1 MSTKNLPDDIR
12 SLFLFF
18 MLSLI
23 AHGFA
28 YGVINILT
36 QSSGALPD
44 RLSRMTGPIAPI
56 AVDVFDAP
64 LMGKSPLP
72 LPPALQ
78 ARGMTGDDAPF
89 EKPGATGQRQ
99 AAMPLSDEG
108 SEATMQ
114 GAPLPEGIPLSGPDI
129 SDNITDK
136 ETAGRETGEAGTKMT
151 GAAHTAGKKP
161 NLFLPEQRL
170 AELTKEYEKESPKEE
185 QGKTLQLNTS
195 ELKYQRYLVNLKNR
209 IELFWEYPAPA
220 IKNGWQG
227 ILQIDFTVKKDGTLE
242 AVRFI
247 KSSNYPA
254 LDDAAHT
261 ALKLA
266 EPFPPF
272 PENFGVENINI
283 RGQFEYRFI
292 NAPAER

>member
-1 MSTKNLPDDIR
+1 MSTRNLPDDIR
-12 SLFLFF
+12 SLLLFF
-18 MLSLI
+18 LLSLI

-28 YGVINILT
+28 YGVINILAESNA
-36 QSSGALPD
+36 QED
-44 RLSRMTGPIAPI
+44 RFSRMTEPI

-64 LMGKSPLP
+64 LTGKSPLP
-72 LPPALQ
+72 PTLQ
-78 ARGMTGDDAPF
+78 TRGMAGEDAPF
-89 EKPGATGQRQ
+89 EKPGATDRKL

-108 SEATMQ
+108 YEATRQ
-114 GAPLPEGIPLSGPDI
+114 DAPHSEEIPLSGPDI
-129 SDNITDK
+129 SGTDISD
-136 ETAGRETGEAGTKMT
+136 AGEAGTKRP

-170 AELTKEYEKESPKEE
+170 AELSKEYEKESPKEE

-283 RGQFEYRFI
+283 RGQFEYRLI

>member
-1 MSTKNLPDDIR
+1 MSTIMSTKNLPDDIR
-12 SLFLFF
+12 GLFLFF
-18 MLSLI
+18 LLSLI

-28 YGVINILT
+28 YGVINILAK
-36 QSSGALPD
+36 SGAQED
-44 RLSRMTGPIAPI
+44 RQSRMTEPI
-56 AVDVFDAP
+56 AVNVFDAP
-64 LMGKSPLP
+64 LMGESPLP
-72 LPPALQ
+72 PTLQ
-78 ARGMTGDDAPF
+78 TRGMTGEDAPF
-89 EKPGATGQRQ
+89 EKPGATDRKL

-108 SEATMQ
+108 YEATRP
-114 GAPLPEGIPLSGPDI
+114 GTPLPEDISLSGPDI
-129 SDNITDK
+129 SGNIPDK
-136 ETAGRETGEAGTKMT
+136 EKAGRETGEAVTKRTGT
-151 GAAHTAGKKP
+151 AHTAGKKP

-170 AELTKEYEKESPKEE
+170 AELSKEYEKESPKEE

-254 LDDAAHT
+254 LDDAAQT

>member
-18 MLSLI
+18 LLSLI

-28 YGVINILT
+28 YGVINILAK
-36 QSSGALPD
+36 SNALPD
-44 RLSRMTGPIAPI
+44 KLSRMTGPI

-64 LMGKSPLP
+64 LMGESP

-78 ARGMTGDDAPF
+78 ARGMAGDVAPY

-99 AAMPLSDEG
+99 AAMPLSGEG
-108 SEATMQ
+108 YEATRQ
-114 GAPLPEGIPLSGPDI
+114 GAPLPEVKPFSGPDI
-129 SDNITDK
+129 SGSDISDK
-136 ETAGRETGEAGTKMT
+136 EKAGPGTGEAGTGMT

>member
-1 MSTKNLPDDIR
+1 MSTRNLPDDIR
-12 SLFLFF
+12 SLLLFF
-18 MLSLI
+18 LLSLI

-28 YGVINILT
+28 YGVINILAKSNA
-36 QSSGALPD
+36 QED
-44 RLSRMTGPIAPI
+44 RFSRMTEPI

-64 LMGKSPLP
+64 LTGESPLP
-72 LPPALQ
+72 PTLQ
-78 ARGMTGDDAPF
+78 TRGIAVEDAPF
-89 EKPGATGQRQ
+89 EKPASTGQGQ
-99 AAMPLSDEG
+99 AAMPLSGEG
-108 SEATMQ
+108 HEATRQ
-114 GAPLPEGIPLSGPDI
+114 GAPLHDGIPLSGPDI
-129 SDNITDK
+129 SGPDISGK
-136 ETAGRETGEAGTKMT
+136 EKAGTGTGEAGTKRP

-170 AELTKEYEKESPKEE
+170 AELSKEYEKESPKEE

-254 LDDAAHT
+254 LDDAAQT

-283 RGQFEYRFI
+283 RGQFEYRLI

>member
-1 MSTKNLPDDIR
+1 MSTRNLPDDIR

-72 LPPALQ
+72 PTLQ
-78 ARGMTGDDAPF
+78 TRGIAVEDAPF

-99 AAMPLSDEG
+99 AAMPLSGEG
-108 SEATMQ
+108 YEATMQ

-136 ETAGRETGEAGTKMT
+136 ETAGRET
-151 GAAHTAGKKP
+151 
-161 NLFLPEQRL
+161 
-170 AELTKEYEKESPKEE
+170 
-185 QGKTLQLNTS
+185 
-195 ELKYQRYLVNLKNR
+195 
-209 IELFWEYPAPA
+209 
-220 IKNGWQG
+220 
-227 ILQIDFTVKKDGTLE
+227 
-242 AVRFI
+242 
-247 KSSNYPA
+247 
-254 LDDAAHT
+254 
-261 ALKLA
+261 
-266 EPFPPF
+266 
-272 PENFGVENINI
+272 
-283 RGQFEYRFI
+283 
-292 NAPAER
+292 

>member
-12 SLFLFF
+12 GMFLFF
-18 MLSLI
+18 VLSLT
-23 AHGFA
+23 AHAFA
-28 YGVINILT
+28 YGAINILA
-36 QSSGALPD
+36 QRSGSRAD
-44 RLSRMTGPIAPI
+44 RLSRMNEPI

-64 LMGKSPLP
+64 LMDKSTR
-72 LPPALQ
+72 PPTLQ
-78 ARGMTGDDAPF
+78 RRGMAGADDAF
-89 EKPGATGQRQ
+89 EKPEATGRRQ
-99 AAMPLSDEG
+99 AVMPLSGEKY
-108 SEATMQ
+108 EATRQ
-114 GAPLPEGIPLSGPDI
+114 SAPHPEVKPLSGPDI
-129 SDNITDK
+129 SDK
-136 ETAGRETGEAGTKMT
+136 EKAGPDTGEAGAERP
-151 GAAHTAGKKP
+151 GAAHTPRKKP
-161 NLFLPEQRL
+161 SLFLPEQRL

-195 ELKYQRYLVNLKNR
+195 ELRYQRYLVNLKNR

-254 LDDAAHT
+254 LDDAAQT